1 MERQCQLFY
10 NDFMK
15 NQKSSGVDKK
25 ASSRIGVNLR
35 KARENSGM
43 SQEDL
48 AVKAELVTQTVSNIE
63 NGRSIPRQ
71 DTLSKLAETL
81 GVTTDVLINGKS
93 DDEAWND
100 VLGSEFEKGMAQLSE
115 EDRNEVKNFA
125 MFMVNY
131 KLNNRKK

>member
-25 ASSRIGVNLR
+25 AGSRIGVNLR

>member
-1 MERQCQLFY
+1 MEQQCQLFY

-25 ASSRIGVNLR
+25 AGSGIGVNLR